1 MSYETIHSPAQLS
14 TLASKSSVVVLD
26 FHATWCGPCKVIAPV
41 FEQLAREH
49 ASPNKVAF
57 AKVDVDAA
65 QGVAQIYAVRAMPTF
80 VILKNGKEADRIQGA
95 DRAALTAAVGR
106 AVKDA
111 RKVMGFA
118 GAGKGYTLGGSTA
131 AGTAAPSRAAAAATR
146 GGSAGWMG
154 GAGGLNMDA
163 VVRFVVLYAVSLF
176 SFDAI
181 KSAAECRFA
190 VQTEAPGTQAG
201 RRMGS

>member
-1 MSYETIHSPAQLS
+1 
-14 TLASKSSVVVLD
+14 
-26 FHATWCGPCKVIAPV
+26 
-41 FEQLAREH
+41 
-49 ASPNKVAF
+49 
-57 AKVDVDAA
+57 
-65 QGVAQIYAVRAMPTF
+65 MPTF

-111 RKVMGFA
+111 RKVTGFA
-118 GAGKGYTLGGSTA
+118 GAGKGYTLGGSA
-131 AGTAAPSRAAAAATR
+131 SPAPPRAAAAAAR

-154 GAGGLNMDA
+154 GAGKLNVDA
-163 VVRFVVLYAVSLF
+163 VVRFVALYGVSLF
-176 SFDAI
+176 SLDAI

-190 VQTEAPGTQAG
+190 VQTEGPGTQAG